1 MQRRKTLVAPMQP
14 VAIKTGCRLSYVTE
28 EPAPIMLLILPR
40 PENQVI
46 VMQDLIT
53 SSGMPV
59 RQHVDS
65 HGNRV
70 LRTTLV
76 PGDNAFRHEAVV
88 VVSAMPDNIVAA
100 ACAPDIGRLP
110 PAILRYTFPS
120 RYCESDRIQALAV
133 QQFGHLAR
141 GEEQVRAVADWVHG
155 NIEYR
160 HGTGNS
166 WLSACDIL
174 HRGYGVC
181 RDFAHVMIAYCRALD
196 IPARYVAGHLPRLP
210 GNETGSPNDMGIDFH
225 AWCEVYL
232 GKTWRAY
239 DARYNM
245 ALAGRVKIAHGMD
258 AVDAAFATMYG
269 NVVATHFE
277 AWSMVET
284 GDANMSSGQP
294 SADRM
299 PRSLPLEAVGA
310 N

>member
-1 MQRRKTLVAPMQP
+1 MQP
-14 VAIKTGCRLSYVTE
+14 VAIKAGCRLSYAVD
-28 EPAPIMLLILPR
+28 EPTPIMLLILPR

-59 RQHVDS
+59 KQHADS

-76 PGDNAFRHEAVV
+76 PGDNAFHHEAVV
-88 VVSAMPDNIVAA
+88 VVSGMPDNAGAA

-120 RYCESDRIQALAV
+120 RYCESDRIQPLAM

-174 HRGYGVC
+174 QRGYGVC

-196 IPARYVAGHLPRLP
+196 IPARYVAGHLPLLP
-210 GNETGSPNDMGIDFH
+210 ANDTGSPNDMGVDFH

-232 GKTWRAY
+232 DKAWHTY
-239 DARYNM
+239 DARYNK

-269 NVVATHFE
+269 NVAATYFE
-277 AWSMVET
+277 AWSMQEEA
-284 GDANMSSGQP
+284 GIDMSPAAPIPGLV
-294 SADRM
+294 
-299 PRSLPLEAVGA
+299 PRGLPAEAIGA
-310 N
+310 I